1 MMDCINIPLSS
12 HNNRR
17 GLWWRVHHRFQFPVL
32 LHLHYH
38 TFTHLHIRP
47 YTHTPEPMECQWI
60 VQWSTLKVYYG
71 YTIRMVIFFMSGK
84 CAHADQLNTHFK
96 IRTYFP
102 HEILSMCWNIKM
114 KFINIFTR
122 NSISNSCF
130 IHRTERIS
138 IHAHLNHWFDAIAF
152 HSFFFWFSILWNHQ
166 LISKCLSRFS
176 RLKTFI
182 IPKRRL

>member
-1 MMDCINIPLSS
+1 MVFGGEFITVSNFLCCCICTITHS
-12 HNNRR
+12 H
-17 GLWWRVHHRFQFPVL
+17 
-32 LHLHYH
+32 
-38 TFTHLHIRP
+38 I
-47 YTHTPEPMECQWI
+47 YTSAHTPEPTEYQWI

-71 YTIRMVIFFMSGK
+71 YAIRMVIFFMSGK

-152 HSFFFWFSILWNHQ
+152 HSFFWFSILWNHQ